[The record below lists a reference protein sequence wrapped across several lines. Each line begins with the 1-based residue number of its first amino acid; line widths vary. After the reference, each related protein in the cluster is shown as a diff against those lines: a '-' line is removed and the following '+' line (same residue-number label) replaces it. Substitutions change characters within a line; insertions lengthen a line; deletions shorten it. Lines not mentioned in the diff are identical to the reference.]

1 MHRNDEQEENMKSFA
16 KILKYA
22 ASYKKYGFINIF
34 CNILSIIFELLSL
47 MLFIPLLNL
56 LFNQET
62 EIITVEPTFSF
73 TKEFAADYFNFTMQQ
88 YIVENDKA
96 SMLLFVCA
104 VVGIFTLLKNVFRY
118 SALYYISVLRTGVV
132 RDLRQKIH
140 KKTLELPLSYYSEQ
154 KKGDIMARMT
164 SDVQEVEWSILNSLE
179 LMFREPI
186 AVILYVSTLI
196 IMNAELTIFAMI
208 LLPTSGL
215 VIGQLGK
222 SLRRSSTQVQEM
234 VGSILS
240 NIEETLGGLRIIKAF
255 NAEQHI
261 RNKFDSI
268 NESHTKLTLK
278 MGRKRD
284 AAAPISEFLG
294 IAVMLVLVY
303 YGGNLVLETLAKN
316 KILIDAGEI
325 PPKISF
331 GGAEFMA
338 YILLFARLLTPVKA
352 FSTAYAIVLKGAASA
367 DRLEEVLQ
375 AKNDITD
382 STNPKVVSEFSD
394 SITYKDVEFGYD
406 TTTVLNNVNVTI
418 QKGKTIA
425 LVGESGGGKSTFA
438 DLLPRFYDIQ
448 KGEILIDGI
457 NIKEIGLKNLRDLM
471 GIVTQ
476 ESILF
481 NDTII
486 NNIALGTDN
495 FTKEQVIE
503 AAKIANAHDFISKM
517 ENGYDTSIGDR
528 GGKLSGGQRQR
539 ISIARAVLKNPP
551 ILILDEATSAL
562 DTESEKLVQDAL
574 YKLMQNRTSIVIA
587 HRLSTIQHADE
598 ILVMQKGQIVER
610 GNHTELLE
618 QGGVYKK
625 LSDLQ
630 TFSN

>member
-1 MHRNDEQEENMKSFA
+1 MKSFA

-22 ASYKKYGFINIF
+22 IGYKKYGFINIF

-56 LFNQET
+56 LFNQESKVVP
-62 EIITVEPTFSF
+62 VEPSF
-73 TKEFAADYFNFTMQQ
+73 AYTKEFAADYFNYTMQQ
-88 YIVENDKA
+88 YIGDNDKA
-96 SMLLFVCA
+96 AALLFVCVA
-104 VVGIFTLLKNVFRY
+104 VGILSLLKNVFRY
-118 SALYYISVLRTGVV
+118 LALYYISVLRTGVV

-140 KKTLELPLSYYSEQ
+140 KKTLDLPLSYYSEQ
-154 KKGDIMARMT
+154 RKGDIMARMT

-186 AVILYVSTLI
+186 AVILYVSTLV
-196 IMNAELTIFAMI
+196 IMNSELTIFAMV

-215 VIGQLGK
+215 IIGQLGK
-222 SLRRSSTQVQEM
+222 SLRRSSTKVQEM

-240 NIEETLGGLRIIKAF
+240 SIEETLGGLRIIKAF
-255 NAEQHI
+255 NAEEHI
-261 RNKFDSI
+261 RNKFNTI
-268 NESHTKLTLK
+268 NDQHTKLTLK
-278 MGRKRD
+278 MARKKD
-284 AAAPISEFLG
+284 AAAPMSEFLG
-294 IAVMLVLVY
+294 IVVMVVLVF
-303 YGGNLVLETLAKN
+303 YGGNLVLE
-316 KILIDAGEI
+316 
-325 PPKISF
+325 
-331 GGAEFMA
+331 GGSNFSGCEFMA
-338 YILLFARLLTPVKA
+338 YIILFARLLTPVKA

-382 STNPKVVSEFSD
+382 TSNAKNVTEFSN
-394 SITYKDVEFGYD
+394 SITYKNVEFGYD
-406 TTTVLNNVNVTI
+406 GSTVLDNVNVTI

-438 DLLPRFYDIQ
+438 DLLPRFYDIN
-448 KGEILIDGI
+448 KGEILIDGN
-457 NIKEIGLKNLRDLM
+457 NIKEIELKSLRGLM

-486 NNIALGTDN
+486 NNIALGTEK

-503 AAKIANAHDFISKM
+503 AAKIANAHNFIVEM
-517 ENGYDTSIGDR
+517 ENGYETSIGDR
-528 GGKLSGGQRQR
+528 GSKLSGGQRQR
-539 ISIARAVLKNPP
+539 LSIARAVLKNPP

-574 YKLMQNRTSIVIA
+574 FKLMQNRTSIVIA

-598 ILVMQKGQIVER
+598 ILVMQKGKIVER
-610 GNHTELLE
+610 GTHTELLT
-618 QGGVYKK
+618 QAGIYKK

-630 TFSN
+630 TFAN

>member
-1 MHRNDEQEENMKSFA
+1 MKSFA

-62 EIITVEPTFSF
+62 EIVSTEPTFSF
-73 TKEFAADYFNFTMQQ
+73 TKDFFADYFNFTMQQ

-96 SMLLFVCA
+96 SMLLFVCV

-118 SALYYISVLRTGVV
+118 TALYYISVLRTGVV
-132 RDLRQKIH
+132 RDLRKKIH

-186 AVILYVSTLI
+186 AVILYVTTLI

-208 LLPTSGL
+208 LLPISGL
-215 VIGQLGK
+215 IIGQLGK
-222 SLRRSSTQVQEM
+222 SLRKSSKQVQEM

-240 NIEETLGGLRIIKAF
+240 SIEETLGGLRIIKAF
-255 NAEQHI
+255 NAEKHI

-268 NESHTKLTLK
+268 NEAHTKLTLK

-284 AAAPISEFLG
+284 AAAPISEFMG

-303 YGGNLVLETLAKN
+303 YGGNLVLETSPEQK
-316 KILIDAGEI
+316 DVFSG
-325 PPKISF
+325 S
-331 GGAEFMA
+331 EFMA

-382 STNPKVVSEFSD
+382 VANPKKVNGFSD
-394 SITYKDVEFGYD
+394 SITYKNVEFGYD
-406 TTTVLNNVNVTI
+406 TTTVLDNVNVTI
-418 QKGKTIA
+418 KKGKTIA

-457 NIKEIGLKNLRDLM
+457 NIKEIGLKNLRGLM

-486 NNIALGTDN
+486 NNIALGTEN

-503 AAKIANAHDFISKM
+503 AAKIANSHNFIMEM
-517 ENGYDTSIGDR
+517 ENGYETNIGDR

-574 YKLMQNRTSIVIA
+574 SKLMQNRTSIVIA
-587 HRLSTIQHADE
+587 HRLSTIQYADE
-598 ILVMQKGQIVER
+598 ILVIQKGKIAER
-610 GNHTELLE
+610 GTHTDLLN
-618 QGGVYKK
+618 QAGVYKK

-630 TFSN
+630 TFTS

>member
-1 MHRNDEQEENMKSFA
+1 MKSFA

-22 ASYKKYGFINIF
+22 ANYKKYGFINIF

-62 EIITVEPTFSF
+62 EIVTVEPTFAF
-73 TKEFAADYFNFTMQQ
+73 TKDFAADYFNFTMQQ
-88 YIVENDKA
+88 YIVDNDKA
-96 SMLLFVCA
+96 SMLLFVCV
-104 VVGIFTLLKNVFRY
+104 VVGLFTLLKNIFRY
-118 SALYYISVLRTGVV
+118 AALFYISVLRTGVV

-164 SDVQEVEWSILNSLE
+164 ADVQEVEWSILNSLE

-208 LLPTSGL
+208 LLPISGL

-222 SLRRSSTQVQEM
+222 SLRKSSTQVQEM
-234 VGSILS
+234 VGNILS
-240 NIEETLGGLRIIKAF
+240 SIEETLGGLRIIKAF
-255 NAEQHI
+255 NAENHI
-261 RNKFDSI
+261 KNKFNSI

-284 AAAPISEFLG
+284 AAAPISEFMG

-303 YGGNLVLETLAKN
+303 YGGNLVLETPPDQK
-316 KILIDAGEI
+316 DAFSG
-325 PPKISF
+325 S
-331 GGAEFMA
+331 EFMA
-338 YILLFARLLTPVKA
+338 YIILFARLLTPVKA

-375 AKNDITD
+375 AKNDISD
-382 STNPKVVSEFSD
+382 ISKPKIVNDFSIA
-394 SITYKDVEFGYD
+394 ITYKYVEFGYD
-406 TTTVLNNVNVTI
+406 SNTVLDNVNVTI

-457 NIKEIGLKNLRDLM
+457 NIKEIGLKNLRGLM

-503 AAKIANAHDFISKM
+503 AAKIANAHHFIMEM
-517 ENGYDTSIGDR
+517 ENGYETSIGDR

-539 ISIARAVLKNPP
+539 LSIARAVLKNPP

-574 YKLMQNRTSIVIA
+574 FKLMQNRTSIVIA

-598 ILVMQKGQIVER
+598 ILVMQKGNIVER
-610 GNHTELLE
+610 GTHSELLA
-618 QGGVYKK
+618 QSGVYKK

-630 TFSN
+630 TFAS